1 MEGEPSRASRRNVA
15 GLRALVVLAFGW
27 IGATNALAADA
38 PWRWTVSAIPG
49 QLFHTRNQAEGALRA
64 LQGQY
69 ALAEVV
75 ERVNNSETH
84 VTYTYGAKPRG
95 PEIGPWYNFIMS
107 GALTIPHPS
116 VAAAVASVVAWGD
129 LNRQSCTGPRFVTPV
144 NDWRP

>member
-49 QLFHTRNQAEGALRA
+49 QMLQSLNQDDGALRA

-69 ALAEVV
+69 AFADV
-75 ERVNNSETH
+75 E
-84 VTYTYGAKPRG
+84 
-95 PEIGPWYNFIMS
+95 
-107 GALTIPHPS
+107 
-116 VAAAVASVVAWGD
+116 
-129 LNRQSCTGPRFVTPV
+129 
-144 NDWRP
+144 